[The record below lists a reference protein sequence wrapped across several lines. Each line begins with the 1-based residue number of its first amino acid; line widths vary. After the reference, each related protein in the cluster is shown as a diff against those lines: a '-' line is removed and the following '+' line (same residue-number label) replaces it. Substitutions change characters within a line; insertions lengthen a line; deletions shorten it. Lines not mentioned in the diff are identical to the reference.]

1 MYRLATLASVL
12 LLLSASLAPSVLAQG
27 KGKGKGQNAPAYG
40 IVLEMVNDAN
50 GDDLPNFG
58 DTVKFNVSTTATT
71 PFVSLSCYQGTTWVY
86 AAGGYQADWNFTLS
100 SNSWPGVISGS
111 HQTDQPFASIA
122 ATSGATRAL
131 SLRA

>member
-1 MYRLATLASVL
+1 VVWIARTSIGSRACSNRTGTRIPRSAASRASPRTQRDATETGLQTTSTALAASI
-12 LLLSASLAPSVLAQG
+12 SAS
-27 KGKGKGQNAPAYG
+27 
-40 IVLEMVNDAN
+40 I
-50 GDDLPNFG
+50 
-58 DTVKFNVSTTATT
+58 
-71 PFVSLSCYQGTTWVY
+71 W
-86 AAGGYQADWNFTLS
+86 S